1 MESLDKE
8 QIAVYIVQGNH
19 DPADSWKRHMPLPK
33 NVHIFSS
40 ERVERF
46 PLLVRGQEV
55 AGLYGRSIDHST
67 QYEDMALLFIRY
79 GAILFPLPL
88 CMVR

>member
-1 MESLDKE
+1 MHFVRGCESLDKE
-8 QIAVYIVQGNH
+8 QIAVYVVQGNH

-46 PLLVRGQEV
+46 SASSARTRGSGSLWPE
-55 AGLYGRSIDHST
+55 Y
-67 QYEDMALLFIRY
+67 
-79 GAILFPLPL
+79 
-88 CMVR
+88 